1 MAVSQLAYLGIGVSD
16 MDAWKTFATD
26 ILGMQIIE
34 RADDGTVYLRMDENH
49 HRIALHPS
57 GEDDVLYIGLQTPT
71 TAEYEATKAA
81 LKAAGVAT
89 TQGSQAEIAHRR
101 LIDFVKFETGGL
113 PFELSIG
120 PNTRWDPPF
129 QPARPMAGFKTGQLG
144 LGHVVLRSTDRDES
158 ARLLINTLGFRVS
171 DYIGT
176 MVFLHCNPRHHS
188 VAFQPSIKDLPRSRD
203 KKMWHFQL
211 ETNTLDDVGTAL
223 DLANRAG
230 RARGVVARPPLQRPD
245 GVLLH
250 VDAVGLRG
258 RVRLGRAPRR
268 RRGLAGPAARPRHPL
283 GPQGPARAGA
293 GHAGPCSPLSARG
306 RFLTDLLRAGDVER
320 VVDQRLDAR
329 EEAHRMRQDGVIVE
343 RRFILPAR
351 MNVEQLWVPR
361 GPIRVNVQAAWF
373 RARRRHVLKDR
384 LRDGGLVA
392 GPRVESRED
401 EQLHRG

>member
-16 MDAWKTFATD
+16 MGAWKTFATD

-89 TQGSQAEIAHRR
+89 TQGTQAEIAHRR

-129 QPARPMAGFKTGQLG
+129 QPARPMSGFKTGALG
-144 LGHVVLRSTDRDES
+144 FGHVVLRSTDRDES
-158 ARLLINTLGFRVS
+158 AGLLINALGFRVS

-176 MVFLHCNPRHHS
+176 MVFLHCNQRHHS

-230 RARGVVARPPLQRPD
+230 VPVVSSLGRHSNDQMVSFYMSTPSGFEVEYGWGGRLVD
-245 GVLLH
+245 
-250 VDAVGLRG
+250 DAVWQVQRHDRG
-258 RVRLGRAPRR
+258 TLWGHKVQLEPAQATPAPATR
-268 RRGLAGPAARPRHPL
+268 
-283 GPQGPARAGA
+283 
-293 GHAGPCSPLSARG
+293 
-306 RFLTDLLRAGDVER
+306 
-320 VVDQRLDAR
+320 
-329 EEAHRMRQDGVIVE
+329 
-343 RRFILPAR
+343 
-351 MNVEQLWVPR
+351 
-361 GPIRVNVQAAWF
+361 
-373 RARRRHVLKDR
+373 
-384 LRDGGLVA
+384 
-392 GPRVESRED
+392 
-401 EQLHRG
+401 